1 MAVDTPNRRREKLHG
16 FCLGIRP
23 ARPGVPYDLD
33 KHEKLDPMA
42 LLEEVRACAD
52 LNDLT
57 VLAFCPDRS
66 AA

>member
-1 MAVDTPNRRREKLHG
+1 MAAQL
-16 FCLGIRP
+16 
-23 ARPGVPYDLD
+23 ARIVPYDLD
-33 KHEKLDPMA
+33 KNEKLDPMA
-42 LLEEVRACAD
+42 VLEEVRACAD